1 MSRAKT
7 LINYFPESFDPL
19 NIARFFTNF
28 ERSTGRIP
36 VISGSNAMIN
46 NPLGKVPIGTSGA
59 DISKIFTDNVLQ
71 GGTLDDMINKQVS
84 DYVTKTFTTASQTP
98 NPSNLKFKNQ
108 AQSQAFTDAY
118 NTKLD
123 AYKNNALNNSLN
135 VIREHMS
142 TPGSEGYGGFEGA
155 LNMWD
160 YNVDN
165 VRDVFGGNSD
175 AFFFYTSSFLSQG
188 RALGDELI
196 VATLPLLTKE
206 LSNAWNA
213 RVSAGADSDS
223 MLRKQRDILAE
234 QQRQQAEAER
244 MMREKE
250 AAAQERVRKSQE
262 AAQAAADNA
271 ARAKALA
278 DAARIRA
285 DNARGLSS
293 AVGLS
298 VSSGPNSFQN
308 RNAVQSKPAEEINRK
323 EIMGVN
329 IVQGDTESQ
338 GPGKQKRRPLSTS
351 LGINV

>member
-7 LINYFPESFDPL
+7 PINFFPESFDPL

-28 ERSTGRIP
+28 KLSTGGTP
-36 VISGSNAMIN
+36 GISGSNAMII

-84 DYVTKTFTTASQTP
+84 DFVTATRTP

-123 AYKNNALNNSLN
+123 AYKNNALNHNLN

-188 RALGDELI
+188 RALGDELN

-213 RVSAGADSDS
+213 RVSAGADNDS
-223 MLRKQRDILAE
+223 MMQKQRDMLAE

-244 MMREKE
+244 MMQEKE
-250 AAAQERVRKSQE
+250 AAAQERLRKSQE
-262 AAQAAADNA
+262 AAQAAAESA
-271 ARAKALA
+271 SRAKALA

-298 VSSGPNSFQN
+298 VSSGPSSFQN
-308 RNAVQSKPAEEINRK
+308 RNAVQSKSAEEIDRK
-323 EIMGVN
+323 QIIGVN

>member
-1 MSRAKT
+1 MSRAET
-7 LINYFPESFDPL
+7 PINFFPESLDPL

-28 ERSTGRIP
+28 KLSPGGTPG
-36 VISGSNAMIN
+36 ISGSNAMII

-84 DYVTKTFTTASQTP
+84 DFVTATRTP
-98 NPSNLKFKNQ
+98 NPSNLK
-108 AQSQAFTDAY
+108 Y
-118 NTKLD
+118 N
-123 AYKNNALNNSLN
+123 NLN

-175 AFFFYTSSFLSQG
+175 AFFFYASSFLSQG
-188 RALGDELI
+188 RALGDELN

-213 RVSAGADSDS
+213 RVSAGADNDS
-223 MLRKQRDILAE
+223 MMQKQRDMLAE

-244 MMREKE
+244 MMQEKE
-250 AAAQERVRKSQE
+250 AAAQERLRKSQE
-262 AAQAAADNA
+262 AAQAAAESA
-271 ARAKALA
+271 SRAKALA

-298 VSSGPNSFQN
+298 VSSGPSSFQN
-308 RNAVQSKPAEEINRK
+308 RNAVQSKSAEEIARK
-323 EIMGVN
+323 QIIGVN
-329 IVQGDTESQ
+329 VVQGDTESQ

>member
-7 LINYFPESFDPL
+7 PINYFPESLDPFK
-19 NIARFFTNF
+19 IAGFFTNF
-28 ERSTGRIP
+28 KPSTGGTP
-36 VISGSNAMIN
+36 GISGYNALSN
-46 NPLGKVPIGTSGA
+46 NPLVMVPIGTSGA

-84 DYVTKTFTTASQTP
+84 DFVTHLFPNSSQ
-98 NPSNLKFKNQ
+98 NP
-108 AQSQAFTDAY
+108 
-118 NTKLD
+118 KLD
-123 AYKNNALNNSLN
+123 VYKNNFLNNNLN

-155 LNMWD
+155 INMWD

-188 RALGDELI
+188 RALGDELN

-213 RVSAGADSDS
+213 RVSAGADNDS
-223 MLRKQRDILAE
+223 MMQKQRDMLAE

-244 MMREKE
+244 MMQEKE

-262 AAQAAADNA
+262 AAQAAAESA
-271 ARAKALA
+271 SRAKALA

-298 VSSGPNSFQN
+298 VSSGPSSFQN
-308 RNAVQSKPAEEINRK
+308 RNAVQSKSAEEINRK
-323 EIMGVN
+323 QIIGVN
-329 IVQGDTESQ
+329 VVQGDTESQ

-351 LGINV
+351 LGINF